1 MEQFEKS
8 TRNKERRA
16 SRQLAM
22 QRMVDAATILNDE
35 EYLSNGSNRSG
46 SGSDGS
52 SNGNDGVK
60 EGIKKSDKGSDIKGD
75 MLKSPPE
82 SLSDT
87 NESSSADQLPN
98 TDDYSF
104 TPTVYE
110 DTDDNVSISHQ
121 SVTSASNFLKQWD
134 NHPAYLDSQPTSNSS
149 NTPPILSQTLKK
161 KHKHPW
167 NNKSIYSDN
176 DEDDVGYVPSSASSV
191 QRISSKAKQF
201 LWDDQS
207 TILGSL
213 GGGNRAR
220 DVTGRRMRTGV
231 GGNNIGSSG
240 ASVSG
245 QSVRSRTLNTPWNT
259 SLHDLNST
267 HDTDIN
273 LHDIKHSFRHNNNS
287 KGGFSLWNLLPFTNN
302 NNRQQQNKEKLS
314 LTAKE
319 SLEYGE
325 MEVDDSDDDS
335 FMGDDTSNNN
345 LSTVGNSDGLTKD
358 EEEGKRV
365 YLDKHG
371 NLSYNNNSLH
381 ARRMW
386 NSYKRYLKC
395 PCLVLFIVCAIGG
408 LYSLFILTGNAIVN
422 VNGIHLGNGNK
433 GNKRGEGYNET
444 KFEGGE
450 WVEDD
455 IRGKG
460 HNEEKEENDE
470 VLIEPEEEEVI
481 VNLPDNLS
489 TEQHAKIQSIEN
501 EIASLQSKEQQ
512 IYEAS
517 LEDENLAK
525 VIETLEDPIEN
536 EISALKQKEEEIISS
551 GSTHHEEVVSVQDE
565 EKPVLQATP
574 QKQRFDHI
582 RAILLSHKVSN
593 PLLFEDHN
601 TPQYAA
607 LNWLSNVDERQLD
620 PNKSGNVQH
629 IIQRYG
635 LVVLWFGT
643 VKSGTEWQSSAS
655 TEDEVMDGD
664 VTTPTLDIS
673 GAIDEAVENKEN
685 GSTRRRLRQRRRI
698 LQSTEQQQGTDHKVW
713 FRHSNWLSSDGICS
727 WEGISCHPHDK
738 AQQDSHNPNN
748 DGDVSRIELRRNN
761 LHGLIPDEVYTAF
774 EYLNVLDLSDNGL
787 AGTISEINKWN
798 SLQVLNYTS
807 NNIAGSIPLDAMDGW
822 HSLKELHLANNLLD
836 GSIPHTIGA
845 LSNLK
850 HLNLA
855 GNSIKGTIPYEIG
868 QLSNLSTLDLSYNLL
883 VGELPHELSN
893 LITLVTLNVGNNDL
907 GGPLITE
914 LKHTKF
920 IQRLIL
926 NDNHFSGELPGSEL
940 GSMDH
945 LDELL
950 LNNNDFRGTLPKE
963 ISNLIGL
970 GKSCIDDETC
980 LLCLVVISTHSIY
993 STSSTDKLN
1002 LANNHFEGEFPPE
1015 WTEMASLRELDVS
1028 SNELQ
1033 GPLPVF
1039 IGSMKNLRSL
1049 NMAHNKLTSSIPR
1062 SIGGLNKLE
1071 HLFMDDN
1078 EFGSDVPTEM
1088 GQLSNLKILSLHNN
1102 YLIGTIDDRICKL
1115 SSELFLTQLSAD
1127 CGGEIPEISC
1137 DCCMCQGKY

>member
-8 TRNKERRA
+8 TKNKERRA

-22 QRMVDAATILNDE
+22 QRMYDAATILNDE
-35 EYLSNGSNRSG
+35 ELYLSNGSNRSG
-46 SGSDGS
+46 SGSSGDGEKEA
-52 SNGNDGVK
+52 SNGDNGVK
-60 EGIKKSDKGSDIKGD
+60 EGIKGDDKGG

-82 SLSDT
+82 SISNINESTLDV
-87 NESSSADQLPN
+87 NESSSSNQPN
-98 TDDYSF
+98 TLPTTEDDYSF
-104 TPTVYE
+104 TPPTVYE
-110 DTDDNVSISHQ
+110 DTTISDDVSISHQ

-134 NHPAYLDSQPTSNSS
+134 NHPAYLDSQPPSYSSQLNS
-149 NTPPILSQTLKK
+149 NTPPILSQALE

-167 NNKSIYSDN
+167 NKSTTY
-176 DEDDVGYVPSSASSV
+176 DEEYDQEGEGRGYIPSSASSV

-213 GGGNRAR
+213 GGGSRMGSR
-220 DVTGRRMRTGV
+220 DVTGRRISNT
-231 GGNNIGSSG
+231 NIGSDSY
-240 ASVSG
+240 SVSG
-245 QSVRSRTLNTPWNT
+245 RSVRSRTLNTPWNT

-273 LHDIKHSFRHNNNS
+273 LHDIKHSFRNNNS
-287 KGGFSLWNLLPFTNN
+287 KGGGFSLWNLLPFTNKQ
-302 NNRQQQNKEKLS
+302 RSNKEQLS

-335 FMGDDTSNNN
+335 FMGDDTSNN
-345 LSTVGNSDGLTKD
+345 LSTVGSDGLTKD
-358 EEEGKRV
+358 DNFDEEGKRV

-371 NLSYNNNSLH
+371 NLSYNNNNNNNSLH

-386 NSYKRYLKC
+386 NSYKRFLRC

-422 VNGIHLGNGNK
+422 VNGIHLGNSNK
-433 GNKRGEGYNET
+433 EKGYNET

-455 IRGKG
+455 IRGND
-460 HNEEKEENDE
+460 HNEEEEDE
-470 VLIEPEEEEVI
+470 VLIEPEDQEVI
-481 VNLPDNLS
+481 VNLPSDLTS
-489 TEQHAKIQSIEN
+489 SQQAKVQAIEK

-551 GSTHHEEVVSVQDE
+551 GTHDELGQQDDKPAHE
-565 EKPVLQATP
+565 VLQATP

-582 RAILLSHKVSN
+582 RAILLSHKISN
-593 PLLFEDHN
+593 PLLFEDQN

-620 PNKSGNVQH
+620 PKLSGNVQH

-635 LVVLWFGT
+635 VVVLWFGT
-643 VKSGTEWQSSAS
+643 VKSGYDWHSTTEK
-655 TEDEVMDGD
+655 DEVEEDD
-664 VTTPTLDIS
+664 VTKTPTLDIS
-673 GAIDEAVENKEN
+673 GAIDEAVESKEN
-685 GSTRRRLRQRRRI
+685 GNTRRRLRQRRRI
-698 LQSTEQQQGTDHKVW
+698 LQSTEQDTDHKVW

-738 AQQDSHNPNN
+738 AQQDVHNPNN
-748 DGDVSRIELRRNN
+748 DGDVSHIQLRRNN

-807 NNIAGSIPLDAMDGW
+807 NNLAGSIPTDAMDGW

-850 HLNLA
+850 HLNLS
-855 GNSIKGTIPYEIG
+855 GNSIKGTIPYELG
-868 QLSNLSTLDLSYNLL
+868 QLSNLSTLDFSYNLL

-893 LITLVTLNVGNNDL
+893 LVTLVTLNVGNNDL

-920 IQRLIL
+920 IQKLIL

-945 LDELL
+945 LDELV

-970 GKSCIDDETC
+970 GT
-980 LLCLVVISTHSIY
+980 LLRLVCYV
-993 STSSTDKLN
+993 L
-1002 LANNHFEGEFPPE
+1002 L
-1015 WTEMASLRELDVS
+1015 
-1028 SNELQ
+1028 
-1033 GPLPVF
+1033 
-1039 IGSMKNLRSL
+1039 
-1049 NMAHNKLTSSIPR
+1049 
-1062 SIGGLNKLE
+1062 
-1071 HLFMDDN
+1071 
-1078 EFGSDVPTEM
+1078 
-1088 GQLSNLKILSLHNN
+1088 
-1102 YLIGTIDDRICKL
+1102 
-1115 SSELFLTQLSAD
+1115 
-1127 CGGEIPEISC
+1127 
-1137 DCCMCQGKY
+1137 

>member
-1 MEQFEKS
+1 MKS
-8 TRNKERRA
+8 AFSIEIAITLIHTLTSCSIDAFHIMQPKYSSNIILAA
-16 SRQLAM
+16 SK
-22 QRMVDAATILNDE
+22 VDDNNDIPEVYPLSRKKLMLVDEVKRLNISKGS
-35 EYLSNGSNRSG
+35 YSSIGWSNRLG
-46 SGSDGS
+46 SVITPAAIPGVYTVDRPFYWNKIDVGCRCTIIQLSSEAKDGS
-52 SNGNDGVK
+52 K
-60 EGIKKSDKGSDIKGD
+60 ELLIH
-75 MLKSPPE
+75 SPVGLDPP
-82 SLSDT
+82 LID
-87 NESSSADQLPN
+87 A
-98 TDDYSF
+98 
-104 TPTVYE
+104 
-110 DTDDNVSISHQ
+110 
-121 SVTSASNFLKQWD
+121 VTK
-134 NHPAYLDSQPTSNSS
+134 
-149 NTPPILSQTLKK
+149 
-161 KHKHPW
+161 
-167 NNKSIYSDN
+167 
-176 DEDDVGYVPSSASSV
+176 
-191 QRISSKAKQF
+191 
-201 LWDDQS
+201 
-207 TILGSL
+207 LG
-213 GGGNRAR
+213 
-220 DVTGRRMRTGV
+220 
-231 GGNNIGSSG
+231 
-240 ASVSG
+240 
-245 QSVRSRTLNTPWNT
+245 
-259 SLHDLNST
+259 
-267 HDTDIN
+267 
-273 LHDIKHSFRHNNNS
+273 
-287 KGGFSLWNLLPFTNN
+287 
-302 NNRQQQNKEKLS
+302 
-314 LTAKE
+314 TA
-319 SLEYGE
+319 G
-325 MEVDDSDDDS
+325 
-335 FMGDDTSNNN
+335 
-345 LSTVGNSDGLTKD
+345 SDGLTNKD
-358 EEEGKRV
+358 DNFDGEGKRV

-371 NLSYNNNSLH
+371 NLSYNNSNNLH

-422 VNGIHLGNGNK
+422 VNGIHLGGNK
-433 GNKRGEGYNET
+433 EKGEGYNET

-455 IRGKG
+455 IRGKD
-460 HNEEKEENDE
+460 HNEEEE
-470 VLIEPEEEEVI
+470 VLIEPEEQEVVI
-481 VNLPDNLS
+481 NLSDNLS
-489 TEQHAKIQSIEN
+489 SEQQAKVQSIEK
-501 EIASLQSKEQQ
+501 EIQSLQYKEQQ

-517 LEDENLAK
+517 IQDENLAK
-525 VIETLEDPIEN
+525 VVDTLEDPIEN

-551 GSTHHEEVVSVQDE
+551 GTHDE
-565 EKPVLQATP
+565 EESAQVEGDKPVLQATP

-582 RAILLSHKVSN
+582 RVILLSHKVSN
-593 PLLFEDHN
+593 PLLFEDKQ

-607 LNWLSNVDERQLD
+607 LNWLTNVDERQLD
-620 PNKSGNVQH
+620 PKLSGNVQH

-635 LVVLWFGT
+635 LAVIWFGT
-643 VKSGTEWQSSAS
+643 VMSGYDWQSSAS
-655 TEDEVMDGD
+655 ATEDEEGD
-664 VTTPTLDIS
+664 NVTTPTLDIS
-673 GAIDEAVENKEN
+673 NAIDEVVESKEN
-685 GSTRRRLRQRRRI
+685 GNTRRRLRQRRRI
-698 LQSTEQQQGTDHKVW
+698 LQSTEQQDTDHKIW

-738 AQQDSHNPNN
+738 AQQDVHNPNN
-748 DGDVSRIELRRNN
+748 DGDVSHIQLRRNN

-807 NNIAGSIPLDAMDGW
+807 NNLAGSIPSNAMDGW
-822 HSLKELHLANNLLD
+822 HSLKELHLGNNLLD
-836 GSIPHTIGA
+836 GSIPHTIGS

-855 GNSIKGTIPYEIG
+855 GNSIKGTIPYELG

-893 LITLVTLNVGNNDL
+893 LVTLVTLNVGNNDL

-920 IQRLIL
+920 IQKLIL

-945 LDELL
+945 LDELV

-970 GKSCIDDETC
+970 GMLLKMC
-980 LLCLVVISTHSIY
+980 LPCSYIILISHM
-993 STSSTDKLN
+993 TSSTDKLN

-1015 WTEMASLRELDVS
+1015 WTEMASLRELDIS

-1071 HLFMDDN
+1071 NLFMDDN

-1127 CGGEIPEISC
+1127 CGGEIPEILC
-1137 DCCMCQGKY
+1137 DCCMCQGKHKYLNWSMLYELQSLTTSLFFLMQSTSQWFISVLNQIKTEGDKEKVCKTM